1 MSANLEQQYV
11 GADGRLTI
19 EGVQLFGDLAR
30 RIEGLEAKL
39 DAISAVAEPTGG
51 TPDAEAR
58 AAINAIIAAA
68 G

>member
-19 EGVQLFGDLAR
+19 EGVQLFGALAQ
-30 RIEGLEAKL
+30 RIEDLEGKL
-39 DAISAVAEPTGG
+39 DAIAAVAEPTGG
-51 TPDAEAR
+51 TADAEAR
-58 AAINAIIAAA
+58 AAINAIIDAA